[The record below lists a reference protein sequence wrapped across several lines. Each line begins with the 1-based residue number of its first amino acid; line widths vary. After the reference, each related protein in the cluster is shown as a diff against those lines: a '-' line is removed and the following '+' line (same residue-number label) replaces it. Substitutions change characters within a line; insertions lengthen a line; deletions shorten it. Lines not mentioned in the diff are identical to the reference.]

1 MKRLRLIYCPLSGTT
16 ETAGAPQQFRT
27 CCLLRPIRSTPPA
40 DYTAVLIEVDRQD
53 STLGKR
59 AVKGDELLCLAE
71 EVDPGF
77 SSWRLEY
84 LVWLIVLSYDL
95 SSCFAAKRRH
105 EFIV

>member
-1 MKRLRLIYCPLSGTT
+1 MN
-16 ETAGAPQQFRT
+16 
-27 CCLLRPIRSTPPA
+27 
-40 DYTAVLIEVDRQD
+40 RQD

-59 AVKGDELLCLAE
+59 AVEGNKLLCFAE

-77 SSWRLEY
+77 SALRLEY

-95 SSCFAAKRRH
+95 SSCFAAKRRD

>member
-1 MKRLRLIYCPLSGTT
+1 M
-16 ETAGAPQQFRT
+16 T
-27 CCLLRPIRSTPPA
+27 CLQHLLPFKDSSASRILNLRPIRSTLPA
-40 DYTAVLIEVDRQD
+40 DYTAVLIEMNGQD

-59 AVKGDELLCLAE
+59 AVEGNKLLCFAE

-77 SSWRLEY
+77 SDLTRLEY
-84 LVWLIVLSYDL
+84 LVWLIVLSYHL